1 LKYEKSVF
9 LGDVHVPFQN
19 TSSLLALHKFIR
31 KFNPNRIYLVG
42 DVMDF
47 YAISTFDK
55 EPERITKLQEE
66 LNQGIAFLRNV
77 RQDAPGA
84 TIIYLEGNHE
94 ARMQKYLWKHPEIS
108 SLNALNVKNMLE
120 LKSMNIEYIKQTV
133 SHVHHKFVIEH
144 GDVVRQQS
152 AYTARAQL
160 EKRGMSGI
168 SGHTHRLGMHYRS
181 DMSGDYVWAE
191 NGCLCDL
198 NPDYVVGKPNWINGF
213 SVGYFK
219 KDRTN
224 RFLIEQIPIIDGKI
238 THAGVDY

>member
-1 LKYEKSVF
+1 
-9 LGDVHVPFQN
+9 
-19 TSSLLALHKFIR
+19 
-31 KFNPNRIYLVG
+31 
-42 DVMDF
+42 MDF

-66 LNQGIAFLRNV
+66 LDQGIAFLRNV
-77 RQDAPGA
+77 RQDAPGS

-120 LKSMNIEYIKQTV
+120 LKSMDIEYIKQNV
-133 SHVHHKFVIEH
+133 SHVRHKFVIEH

-160 EKRGMSGI
+160 EKRGMSGL
-168 SGHTHRLGMHYRS
+168 SGHTHRLGMHYRC
-181 DMSGDYVWAE
+181 DMSGNYVWCE

-198 NPDYVVGKPNWINGF
+198 NPEYVIGKPNWINGF

-238 THAGVDY
+238 TYAGVDY